1 MPGRIPCGTGIGSAR
16 RISTPAGGEPSLIA
30 GITQEVVRDYNADP
44 DRVFIAGFSAGA
56 AMATVMAA
64 TYPQL
69 YAAAGVHSGLP
80 YGVANDVPSA
90 FALMRGGE
98 SNVASGPGIAGSP
111 DCLSR

>member
-1 MPGRIPCGTGIGSAR
+1 MI
-16 RISTPAGGEPSLIA
+16 
-30 GITQEVVRDYNADP
+30 RDYDADP

-80 YGVANDVPSA
+80 YGAAYDVPSA
-90 FALMRGGE
+90 FALMRGG
-98 SNVASGPGIAGSP
+98 SPTSHPDPVLRIPSLSFTVIMTRLSTWSTRAISASSDLASME
-111 DCLSR
+111 R